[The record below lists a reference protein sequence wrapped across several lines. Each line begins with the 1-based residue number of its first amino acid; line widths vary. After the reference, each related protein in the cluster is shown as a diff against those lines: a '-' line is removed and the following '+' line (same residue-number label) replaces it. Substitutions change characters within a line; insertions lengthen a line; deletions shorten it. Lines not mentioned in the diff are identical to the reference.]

1 MYFKESG
8 NQIIKLSASKTDR
21 IVDDPDFDDFY
32 AEKEAWFR
40 DQKSTYEDSESQY
53 DGRNSNWSQDGPR
66 PTWRRYMFAG
76 A

>member
-40 DQKSTYEDSESQY
+40 DQK
-53 DGRNSNWSQDGPR
+53 
-66 PTWRRYMFAG
+66 
-76 A
+76 